1 MDEYNFTGNQG
12 SSMSQPVAEYSVPEP
27 VAAPRAAPVRRYSLA
42 LSERRML
49 LAGMDVVV
57 LALLAKLVV
66 QQEPGNGSWRLLA
79 ISVAGAWFIAGQSTS
94 MYDLHTVAR
103 LRPCLRAIAQT
114 ATMVVV
120 FLMLLFFTKPY
131 FMSRPQL
138 VDLAIGGPAV
148 ITLWRLAYLR
158 FLGSAHF
165 MRRVLVLGA
174 GSSGRSLLEAVHRSQ
189 GHGVSVV
196 GILDDDPSL
205 HGMRIDDVPVLG
217 GSARIWQIVSSLG
230 VEEVVLAVS
239 QPTNEALF
247 EGLATCYER
256 GIVVTLMPHLYEE
269 VARQVPVEYMGR
281 HWLGAVPLS
290 RAGGGIYE
298 ALKRLVDVVV
308 ASLGVLLTSPILA
321 IVALVVRLSSP
332 GPILFRQ
339 TRVGHHGEEFEIIKF
354 RTMWIDAERPGE
366 VRWATRDDP
375 RATTAGKWLRRT
387 HLDELPQLVLV
398 LTGRMSLVGPRPE
411 RPEFVR
417 DLEQQIALYAAR
429 YSVRPGMTGWAQI
442 QCPYGSS
449 TTDALA
455 KLRYDLYYVKHRS
468 LLLDVCIIART
479 LTRVFGMRGR

>member
-1 MDEYNFTGNQG
+1 VHGFTGDPG
-12 SSMSQPVAEYSVPEP
+12 SSMSPPVAEYPVPEP
-27 VAAPRAAPVRRYSLA
+27 VATLRSASVRRYSLA
-42 LSERRML
+42 LSERRLL

-66 QQEPGNGSWRLLA
+66 QQDPGNGSWRLLA
-79 ISVAGAWFIAGQSTS
+79 VSVAGAWFVAGQSTS
-94 MYDLHTVAR
+94 MYDLHTAAR

-114 ATMVVV
+114 AAMVMAVLV
-120 FLMLLFFTKPY
+120 LLFFTKPY
-131 FMSRPQL
+131 FMSRPKL
-138 VDLAIGGPAV
+138 VDLAIGGPMV

-205 HGMRIDDVPVLG
+205 HGMRIGDVSVLG
-217 GSARIWQIVSSLG
+217 GSSRIWQFVSTLG
-230 VEEVVLAVS
+230 VEEVVLAIS
-239 QPTNEALF
+239 HPTNEALF

-256 GIVVTLMPHLYEE
+256 GIAVTLMPHLYEE
-269 VARQVPVEYMGR
+269 VARQVPVEHVGR

-298 ALKRLVDVVV
+298 ALKRLMDVAV
-308 ASLGVLLTSPILA
+308 ASLGVVIATPIMA
-321 IVALVVRLSSP
+321 IVALIVRVSSP

-339 TRVGHHGEEFEIIKF
+339 TRVGHRGEEFEIIKF
-354 RTMWIDAERPGE
+354 RTRHTDAERPGE
-366 VRWATRDDP
+366 VLWATRDDP
-375 RATTAGKWLRRT
+375 RATKAGKWLRRAY
-387 HLDELPQLVLV
+387 LDELPQLVLV

-417 DLEQQIALYAAR
+417 ELEKQISLYAAR
-429 YSVRPGMTGWAQI
+429 YSVRPGVTGWAQI
-442 QCPYGSS
+442 QYPYGSS
-449 TTDALA
+449 TSDALA

-468 LLLDVCIIART
+468 LLLDVRIIART
-479 LTRVFGMRGR
+479 LTRVFCMGGR

>member
-1 MDEYNFTGNQG
+1 MDVHSFTDDPG
-12 SSMSQPVAEYSVPEP
+12 SRMSQPVAEYPAPDP
-27 VAAPRAAPVRRYSLA
+27 VTAPRAVPVRRHSLA
-42 LSERRML
+42 LSERRLLLAGIDVLVLML
-49 LAGMDVVV
+49 LAR
-57 LALLAKLVV
+57 LVV
-66 QQEPGNGSWRLLA
+66 QQVPGNGSWRLLA
-79 ISVAGAWFIAGQSTS
+79 ISVAGAWFAAGQITS
-94 MYDLHTVAR
+94 MYDLHTAAR

-114 ATMVVV
+114 AAVVV
-120 FLMLLFFTKPY
+120 AFLVFLFFTKPY
-131 FMSRPQL
+131 FMSRPKL
-138 VDLAIGGPAV
+138 VDLAIGGPVV
-148 ITLWRLAYLR
+148 IALWRLAYLR

-174 GSSGRSLLEAVHRSQ
+174 GSAGRSLLEAVQRSQ

-205 HGMRIDDVPVLG
+205 HGLRIDGVSVLG
-217 GSARIWQIVSSLG
+217 SSSRIWQLVSTLG

-256 GIVVTLMPHLYEE
+256 GIAVTLMPHLYEE
-269 VARQVPVEYMGR
+269 VARQVPVEYVGR

-290 RAGGGIYE
+290 RAGSGVYE

-308 ASLGVLLTSPILA
+308 ASLGVLVTSPIMA

-339 TRVGHHGEEFEIIKF
+339 TRVGHHGEEFAIIKF
-354 RTMWIDAERPGE
+354 RTMRIDAERPGE
-366 VRWATRDDP
+366 VLWATRDDP

-387 HLDELPQLVLV
+387 HLDELPQFFLVLNG
-398 LTGRMSLVGPRPE
+398 TMSLVGPRPE

-417 DLEQQIALYAAR
+417 ELEKQISLYAAR
-429 YSVRPGMTGWAQI
+429 YSVRPGVTGWAQI
-442 QCPYGSS
+442 QYPYGSS
-449 TTDALA
+449 TIDALA

-468 LLLDVCIIART
+468 LLLDVRIIART
-479 LTRVFGMRGR
+479 FTRVFGMRGR